1 MTSKR
6 RRRGRPRLPGE
17 RNKSGRLIKPRD
29 TTDHGSEL
37 LQAQR
42 AILANWAFLAK
53 TDDDTEEP
61 QRGDPVMTSSALGAL
76 FTVGIIDQVQFD
88 AGTRYGKL
96 YAGVA
101 GRVSP
106 PAIVLDEDRAGKAP
120 EDDAEREE
128 RRIKDEAAWKSAAAA
143 LNAVGRRAKDCV
155 DNAAVFNRRPRF
167 LESSTVRP
175 SDARDALALGAGLE
189 ALAQALG
196 MRKIRRAA

>member
-1 MTSKR
+1 LTR
-6 RRRGRPRLPGE
+6 RRHGRPRLPGA
-17 RNKSGRLIKPRD
+17 RTKSGRLIKPRD

-61 QRGDPVMTSSALGAL
+61 QMGDKVMTSSALGAL
-76 FTVGIIDQVQFD
+76 FTVGIIDQAQFD
-88 AGTRYGKL
+88 AGTRYGRL
-96 YAGVA
+96 YAAVA

-106 PAIVLDEDRAGKAP
+106 PAIVLNDDRAGKAP

-128 RRIKDEAAWKSAAAA
+128 RRIRDEASWKAAAAA
-143 LNAVGRRAKDCV
+143 LKAVGRRAKDQV
-155 DNAAVFNRRPRF
+155 DNAAVFNRRARF
-167 LESSTVRP
+167 LESSVVRP

-189 ALAQALG
+189 ALVGAFG
-196 MRKIRRAA
+196 MRKAARAA